1 MKVNAYLSFDGR
13 TEEAL
18 DFYKKAVGAE
28 VLMLMR
34 FKDAPPQPAA
44 EGCATPGTENKVM
57 HASFRVGDSLLMAS
71 DGSCTGQT
79 KFSGVSLAL
88 ETANDDEAKRAFAA
102 LGQGGQVYQPLI
114 STFFSSQFG
123 IVADKFGLTWMVTVA
138 QKQ

>member
-18 DFYKKAVGAE
+18 EFYKKAVGAE

-34 FKDAPPQPAA
+34 FKDSPQPPSA
-44 EGCATPGTENKVM
+44 EHCAPGSENKVM
-57 HASFRVGDSLLMAS
+57 HASFRVGDTLLMAS
-71 DGSCTGQT
+71 DGSCTNQT

-102 LGQGGQVYQPLI
+102 LSEGGQVHQPLI

-123 IVADKFGLTWMVTVA
+123 VLADKFGLTWMVTVA

>member
-1 MKVNAYLSFDGR
+1 MKVKAYLSFDGR

-18 DFYKKAVGAE
+18 EFYKKAVGAE
-28 VLMLMR
+28 VLLLMR
-34 FKDAPPQPAA
+34 FKDSPQPPSP
-44 EGCATPGTENKVM
+44 EHCAPGSDNKVM

-71 DGSCTGQT
+71 DGSCTNQT

-102 LGQGGQVYQPLI
+102 LSEGGQVHHPLS

-123 IVADKFGLTWMVTVA
+123 MVADKFGLTWMVTVA
-138 QKQ
+138 PKQ